1 MHSINKFNKG
11 LLGHSPGVKAWMLVL
26 ITANLIVPLFLLPRV
41 AAMVVIATFFAGFGL
56 MVWITKVSGFS
67 RLLGLGHV
75 LWIPLVAYAW
85 SLLGTPDDSGVYGY
99 WLRALITVNTVS
111 LCWDAIDVLRYLR
124 GNRRPIVSGLE

>member
-1 MHSINKFNKG
+1 MRAFIKFNKG
-11 LLGHSPGVKAWMLVL
+11 ILRLPLGVRVWLLVL
-26 ITANLIVPLFLLPRV
+26 ITANLLVPLTLLPRI
-41 AAMVVIATFFAGFGL
+41 AAVVVIATFLASFGL
-56 MVWITKVSGFS
+56 MVWITKVSGFT

-111 LCWDAIDVLRYLR
+111 LCLDAIDVARYLR
-124 GNRRPIVSGLE
+124 GDRRQTVSGLE